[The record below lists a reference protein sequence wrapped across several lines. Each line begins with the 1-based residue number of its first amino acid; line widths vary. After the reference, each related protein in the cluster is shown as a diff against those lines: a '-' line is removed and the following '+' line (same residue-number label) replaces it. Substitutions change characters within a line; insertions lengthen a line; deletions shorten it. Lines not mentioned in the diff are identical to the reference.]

1 MSDSSES
8 IVLETTRRILA
19 DLADPQTV
27 NAASDDSWKAPL
39 WQTLEESGLTL
50 AWVSDSLGGA
60 GASVADGFDVLRVA
74 GQYAAPVA
82 LSETLIAGWLL
93 SAAGQ
98 ECPAGAM
105 TVAPIR
111 DGDKIT
117 VGADGTLSGKARAVP
132 YARTASKIVVLAE
145 RDGKTVIAMVDP
157 ASCRVTD
164 RDNDL
169 GGERA
174 DVVFDSVKPTSLTDA
189 PAGVDHDALW
199 QMGAAARATEMTGA
213 LETCLAIST
222 QYSTERVAFGRT
234 ISKFQAVQH
243 NLARLA
249 GEVAVALAASGSAAD
264 TLENEADNKE
274 AVFLEVASAK
284 IRVGEGSRDGLAIA
298 HQVHGAIGFTSEY
311 ILQMFTRRLM
321 GWRDDFGSESMWAVK
336 LGNIVAERGEEKL
349 WPLLTTR

>member
-111 DGDKIT
+111 DGDNAIAQPQAKERLCHARNQRDDT
-117 VGADGTLSGKARAVP
+117 LRRPRRRVGH
-132 YARTASKIVVLAE
+132 YASK
-145 RDGKTVIAMVDP
+145 T
-157 ASCRVTD
+157 
-164 RDNDL
+164 
-169 GGERA
+169 
-174 DVVFDSVKPTSLTDA
+174 TSRT
-189 PAGVDHDALW
+189 PSFSF
-199 QMGAAARATEMTGA
+199 AAAIDRPATE
-213 LETCLAIST
+213 
-222 QYSTERVAFGRT
+222 
-234 ISKFQAVQH
+234 
-243 NLARLA
+243 
-249 GEVAVALAASGSAAD
+249 SGSAMRRR
-264 TLENEADNKE
+264 
-274 AVFLEVASAK
+274 AS
-284 IRVGEGSRDGLAIA
+284 R
-298 HQVHGAIGFTSEY
+298 
-311 ILQMFTRRLM
+311 TR
-321 GWRDDFGSESMWAVK
+321 
-336 LGNIVAERGEEKL
+336 
-349 WPLLTTR
+349 TRSWSP